1 MNFERLRHPF
11 SPAETNVSAAE
22 VSSDLPTHIKFE
34 GIRRLALETGRNRLL
49 VTGALFTLAF
59 AVIAGRLV
67 ELAVIDQGAEER
79 RSPRIAA
86 NSKMRKVR
94 SDIMDRNGILLAS
107 SLPTASLYANPRR
120 VLDPKAAAKK
130 LKRVFSNMDEKK
142 LEAKLA
148 SDKSFVWL
156 ERNLTPK
163 TQFSVNALG
172 IPGLDFQRT
181 ERRVYPHGRIVAH
194 AIGLT
199 NIDGRGLS
207 GIEGYFDK
215 SLRGRDEALT
225 LSIDIR
231 VQSVLREELLKAM
244 AEFRAIGA
252 AGLVMD
258 VDNGEVR
265 AMISLPDFN
274 PNKPVTAAG
283 IAGFN
288 RATKG
293 VYEMGSTFKLF
304 TAAMALDIGAS
315 RLKDRYDAT
324 QPIKIS
330 RFKISDYHAKKRW
343 LSVPEIIVYSSNI
356 GAAKMALEVGTS
368 GQKKYL
374 RRFGLLT
381 PARIEL
387 PEIGSP
393 LTPDHWREINTM
405 TIAYGHGIAV
415 SPIQL
420 VSGIAALVNGGVLY
434 RPRMIKIARGEA
446 VIGTRVLSKKT
457 SKKMRELMR
466 LVVRHG
472 TGRNADVPGYLIGGK
487 TGTADK
493 PGPRGGYASQRVIS
507 SFVAAFPMDKPRY
520 VILAMLDEPKGT
532 QRTHG
537 YATGGWVAAPVIA
550 RVVKRMAPLLGLMP
564 SKNIEKLPKP
574 GDDLFIA
581 ARATIR

>member
-1 MNFERLRHPF
+1 
-11 SPAETNVSAAE
+11 
-22 VSSDLPTHIKFE
+22 
-34 GIRRLALETGRNRLL
+34 
-49 VTGALFTLAF
+49 
-59 AVIAGRLV
+59 
-67 ELAVIDQGAEER
+67 
-79 RSPRIAA
+79 
-86 NSKMRKVR
+86 
-94 SDIMDRNGILLAS
+94 
-107 SLPTASLYANPRR
+107 
-120 VLDPKAAAKK
+120 
-130 LKRVFSNMDEKK
+130 
-142 LEAKLA
+142 
-148 SDKSFVWL
+148 
-156 ERNLTPK
+156 
-163 TQFSVNALG
+163 
-172 IPGLDFQRT
+172 
-181 ERRVYPHGRIVAH
+181 
-194 AIGLT
+194 
-199 NIDGRGLS
+199 
-207 GIEGYFDK
+207 
-215 SLRGRDEALT
+215 
-225 LSIDIR
+225 
-231 VQSVLREELLKAM
+231 LKAM

-324 QPIKIS
+324 HPIKIS

>member
-1 MNFERLRHPF
+1 VNFERLRHPF
-11 SPAETNVSAAE
+11 SPAETNVSTAE
-22 VSSDLPTHIKFE
+22 VTPELPTHIKFE
-34 GIRRLALETGRNRLL
+34 GIRRQALETGRNRLL

-59 AVIAGRLV
+59 AVVAGRLI
-67 ELAVIDQGAEER
+67 ELAIVDQGAR
-79 RSPRIAA
+79 DLPSSRIAA
-86 NSKMRKVR
+86 DSKMRKVR
-94 SDIMDRNGILLAS
+94 SDITDRNGILLAS
-107 SLPTASLYANPRR
+107 SLPTASLYANPRQ
-120 VLDPKAAAKK
+120 VLDPKAAARK
-130 LKRVFSNMDEKK
+130 LVRVFPNMDRKK
-142 LEAKLA
+142 IATKLA

-156 ERNLTPK
+156 QRNLTPK

-181 ERRVYPHGRIVAH
+181 ERRVYPHGRMASH
-194 AIGLT
+194 ALGLT

-215 SLRGRDEALT
+215 SLRGTDEPLA

-252 AGLVMD
+252 AGVVMD
-258 VDNGEVR
+258 ASNGEVR
-265 AMISLPDFN
+265 AMVSLPDFN

-304 TAAMALDIGAS
+304 TAAMALDSGVT

-324 QPIKIS
+324 KPIKIS
-330 RFKISDYHAKKRW
+330 RFKISDYHAKNRW
-343 LSVPEIIVYSSNI
+343 LTVPEIIVYSSNI

-374 RRFGLLT
+374 KRFGMLT

-405 TIAYGHGIAV
+405 TISYGHGIAV

-434 RPRMIKIARGEA
+434 RPRMLKIPRGEEVA
-446 VIGTRVLSKKT
+446 GSRVLSKRT
-457 SKKMRELMR
+457 SRKMRGLMR

-493 PGPRGGYASQRVIS
+493 PGPRGGYGGRRVIS
-507 SFVAAFPMDKPRY
+507 SFVAAFPMNKPRY
-520 VILAMLDEPKGT
+520 VILALVDEPKGT

-550 RVVKRMAPLLGLMP
+550 RVVKRMAPLLGIKP
-564 SKNIEKLPKP
+564 SKIVEKAPKP

-581 ARATIR
+581 AKARKR